1 MLKVTALFEL
11 GVIKRETESKLDKL
25 CKAPCGYCMAQFKE
39 YNDANLWNEKTHEE
53 VYIELIEE
61 KRQNTKEENISEK
74 DGRKLV
80 MLKRKKTKKIVK

>member
-1 MLKVTALFEL
+1 
-11 GVIKRETESKLDKL
+11 
-25 CKAPCGYCMAQFKE
+25 MAQFKE

-74 DGRKLV
+74 DGRKLE